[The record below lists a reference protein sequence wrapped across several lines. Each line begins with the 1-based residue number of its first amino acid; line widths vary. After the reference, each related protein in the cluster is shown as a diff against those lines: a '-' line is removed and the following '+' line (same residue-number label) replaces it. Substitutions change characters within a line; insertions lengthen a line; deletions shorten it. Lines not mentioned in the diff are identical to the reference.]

1 MQSNN
6 IIYRRYGKEFDYSFK
21 SEENRVVLKRTVKDL
36 KTGELDVWE
45 KEIPCNFS
53 QRRFQNIIC
62 GQAKAAL
69 SKVTQILSYNQ
80 REILDQW
87 LDKTIQKM

>member
-21 SEENRVVLKRTVKDL
+21 SEEKRVVLKRTVKDL

-45 KEIPCNFS
+45 REIPCDLT
-53 QRRFQNIIC
+53 RRGIESYVQA
-62 GQAKAAL
+62 QAKRAL
-69 SKVTQILSYNQ
+69 NKVTQILNPAQ
-80 REILDQW
+80 RIILDQW
-87 LDKTIQKM
+87 LDKTIAKM